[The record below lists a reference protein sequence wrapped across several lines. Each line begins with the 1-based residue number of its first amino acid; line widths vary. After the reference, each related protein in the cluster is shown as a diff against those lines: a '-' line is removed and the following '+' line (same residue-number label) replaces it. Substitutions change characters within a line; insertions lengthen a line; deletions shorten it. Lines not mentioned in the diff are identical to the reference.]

1 MEEKWKSA
9 VTFPSAVAFLS
20 VVAFLFV
27 IPAGDLLL
35 SLLLPLF
42 VLRRCLFF
50 VVACSS
56 SLLVFRR
63 HPEA

>member
-1 MEEKWKSA
+1 MEEKWK
-9 VTFPSAVAFLS
+9 SAVAFLS

-35 SLLLPLF
+35 SLLLLLF

-50 VVACSS
+50 AVILKRS
-56 SLLVFRR
+56 
-63 HPEA
+63 